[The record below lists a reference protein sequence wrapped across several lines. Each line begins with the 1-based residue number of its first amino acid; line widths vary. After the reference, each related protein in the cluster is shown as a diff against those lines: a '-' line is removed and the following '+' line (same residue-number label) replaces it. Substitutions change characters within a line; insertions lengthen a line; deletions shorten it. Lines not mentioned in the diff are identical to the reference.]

1 MRRRVNNKDTG
12 DIQIVGR
19 TCEQIIRD
27 TLSKYDLPETNP
39 GMGEYTFPATSATG
53 TLTAE
58 VFARFIDSMIQ
69 HDPMGSIPDMTA
81 WPEVKSE

>member
-1 MRRRVNNKDTG
+1 MVNENAG

-27 TLSKYDLPETNP
+27 ALNKYGLPETNS

-53 TLTAE
+53 VLTSE
-58 VFARFIDSMIQ
+58 VFARFFDLMIQ
-69 HDPMGSIPDMTA
+69 SERDYPYGVPDYKLDTGYA
-81 WPEVKSE
+81 E